1 MWQIDMGRARGG
13 FCDRVSRR
21 QALRLGGTGLIAGL
35 TLPRL
40 MQMQAQAATP
50 RPARAQA
57 CIFLFL
63 EGGPS
68 TIDMWDL
75 KPEAPPEI
83 RGPYKPIPTSV
94 PGTFISDQ
102 LPHCAKV
109 ADKFTIL
116 RSHSHN
122 DNGHSTGYHY
132 VMTGYKAN
140 FPDGNP
146 LVPNNTL
153 YPSVGSIVSRE
164 LGPRGSFPPY
174 INVPNPMGAGGPGFY
189 GAEHAPFVI
198 ESDPVQPDFE
208 VKDLHVSRGI
218 GTYRVRS
225 RRKLLA
231 GMDQLH
237 GGRELEGR
245 AGVMATYYDKAY
257 DIFTSPAAKQAFDL
271 KSEPQQLREEYGHT
285 SLGQCALLSR
295 RLVEAGCRFVGVD
308 HGSWDTHF
316 DCFPSQSKDL
326 FPHADKAYSAL
337 VRDLDDRGLLD
348 STLVVMMG
356 EMGRTPRI
364 NGRAGRDHWSMA
376 QSVILTGG
384 GIKPGQVVG
393 ATDQQAAAPISHLVG
408 VEDLLKTVFH
418 LLGVDTSK
426 TYYTPIGRPVPIVSG
441 GRVVTELLG

>member
-1 MWQIDMGRARGG
+1 MSKQQTQPARRTFIPG
-13 FCDRVSRR
+13 VSRR
-21 QALRLGGTGLIAGL
+21 QVLRLGGTGLIGGL
-35 TLPRL
+35 SLPRL
-40 MQMQAQAATP
+40 LQLQAEAATTQ
-50 RPARAQA
+50 PARAKA

-68 TIDMWDL
+68 TIDLWDL
-75 KPEAPPEI
+75 KPEAPAEI
-83 RGPYKPIPTSV
+83 RGPYRPIPTSV

-102 LPHCAKV
+102 LPHCARV
-109 ADKFTIL
+109 AHQFSIL

-132 VMTGYKAN
+132 VMTGYRAN

-153 YPSVGSIVSRE
+153 YPSIGSIVSRE
-164 LGPRGSFPPY
+164 LGSNGSFPAY
-174 INVPNPMGAGGPGFY
+174 INIPNPMGAGGPGFY
-189 GAEHAPFVI
+189 GAEFAPFVI

-208 VKDLHVSRGI
+208 VKDLHASRGI
-218 GTYRVRS
+218 DADRLRS
-225 RRKLLA
+225 RRRLLSA
-231 GMDQLH
+231 MDRLH
-237 GGRELEGR
+237 GGGTMDGR
-245 AGVMATYYDKAY
+245 AGVMATYYERAY
-257 DIFTSPAAKQAFDL
+257 DIFTSPEARRAFDL
-271 KSEPQQLREEYGHT
+271 RSEPESLRAEYGHT

-326 FPHADKAYSAL
+326 FPHADRALSAL
-337 VRDLDDRGLLD
+337 VRDLDDRGMLD

-376 QSVILTGG
+376 QSVILAGG
-384 GIKPGQVVG
+384 GIKRGEVVG
-393 ATDQQAAAPISHLVG
+393 ATDQHASFPISHLVG
-408 VEDLLKTVFH
+408 VDDLLRTVFH
-418 LLGVDTSK
+418 LLGVDTTK

-441 GRVVTELLG
+441 GRVVTELLS